1 MKISVKELR
10 EKYPN
15 PVIASSIEDS
25 YCVGGALCLELN
37 ESRFPAD
44 RFPTVSDLRDALITA
59 NPNLSINDAMDY
71 ANLITHSNDAE
82 NFEDAWQTL
91 ETALTYDSKKIP
103 KENQNG

>member
-59 NPNLSINDAMDY
+59 NPNLSIDDGRYY
-71 ANLITHSNDAE
+71 ANLIIELNDNRE
-82 NFEDAWQTL
+82 FKHAWQIL
-91 ETALTYDSKKIP
+91 ERALTYDSKKIS
-103 KENQNG
+103 KK